1 MDAAEKLN
9 DKPIIPKLTHP
20 AYRTV
25 EPEILKDFERLRQS
39 IADQAAEGDLDLIE
53 RAFRFAYESHK
64 NQRRSSGE
72 PYISHVLATAIIL
85 ADLQLG
91 AIVAAAG
98 LLHDVVEDTDVSIE
112 SLRAEFGDAVA
123 NLVDGVTKIPELK
136 YESKEKQQAENLHKM
151 LLSMCQDLRV
161 ILIKFAD
168 RLHNMRT
175 ISHLTRRQQER
186 IALETMDVFAPLAHR
201 LGVYQVKWELEDLAF
216 KVLEPRAYH
225 ELAQK
230 VELRRND
237 RQRIIEKQ
245 IEKISAELERV
256 GIHARVV
263 GRAKHLYSI
272 YNKIQKRG
280 FSFEEILDLLA
291 LCIIVPR
298 MEDCYFALGVVHSL
312 YTPIQDKFTD
322 YIATPKSNLYQ
333 SLHTKVFG
341 PQGRK
346 IEIQIR
352 SESMHR
358 LAEYGIAAHWRYKEG
373 GASQKELD
381 AQLEW
386 LRGILDSQSDSGSSR
401 EYLEN
406 LKINLFEGEIFVF
419 TPQGRLLTMPTGATP
434 VDFAF
439 AVHTDIGLHAMAAK
453 VNGEIAPLKSELKS
467 GDLVEIIVSPNQ
479 KPNPDWLKFVKTS
492 RARTKIK
499 RWLKDQHY
507 EESLKLGREIIVRE
521 LQKVRTK
528 KSDKDLAEVAQ
539 LFGHTS
545 TESLLAA
552 IGAGDLTAES
562 VMKKLV
568 PEPEAAGKP
577 FGGVLSRVIQ
587 RVKGS
592 DAGIRIHGMQ
602 NVAITFGK
610 CCQPLPGDSITG
622 FITTGRGVTIHRL
635 DCKNIP
641 ELMKRPERN
650 IIVDWDVDRE
660 AKFNVRIKV
669 MASDRTNLLGELT
682 SAMSKEKVDILYIEM
697 KREDTFAIGRLVLEV
712 RSLNHLTRIMK
723 RMRAIKGV
731 VHAERLDEDIPTE

>member
-1 MDAAEKLN
+1 MES
-9 DKPIIPKLTHP
+9 
-20 AYRTV
+20 
-25 EPEILKDFERLRQS
+25 EILKDFERLRQS
-39 IADQAAEGDLDLIE
+39 ISVQAVEGDLDLIE
-53 RAFRFAYESHK
+53 RAFRFAYEAHK

-72 PYISHVLATAIIL
+72 PYITHALATAIIL

-91 AIVAAAG
+91 AVVAAAG
-98 LLHDVVEDTDVSIE
+98 LLHDVIEDTDTSVE
-112 SLRAEFGDAVA
+112 TLRKEFGDAVA
-123 NLVDGVTKIPELK
+123 GLVDGVTKIPELK

-201 LGVYQVKWELEDLAF
+201 LGVYQIKWELEDLAF

-230 VELRRND
+230 LDLRRNE
-237 RQRIIEKQ
+237 RQQIIEEQ

-256 GIHARVV
+256 GIHARVA

-280 FSFEEILDLLA
+280 YSFEEILDLLA
-291 LCIIVPR
+291 IRVLVPR

-381 AQLEW
+381 QQLEW
-386 LRGILDSQSDSGSSR
+386 LRGILDSQSDTVSSR

-419 TPQGRLLTMPTGATP
+419 TPQGKLLTIPSGSTP

-479 KPNPDWLKFVKTS
+479 RPNPDWLKFVKTS

-507 EESLKLGREIIVRE
+507 EESLKLGREIINRE

-528 KSDKDLAEVAQ
+528 KSDKDIAEVAQ
-539 LFGHTS
+539 LFGHSS
-545 TESLLAA
+545 TDSLLAA

-568 PEPEAAGKP
+568 PEPESANKP
-577 FGGVLSRVIQ
+577 FGGVLSRVIR
-587 RVKGS
+587 RVKGA

-622 FITTGRGVTIHRL
+622 FITTGRGVTVHRL

-660 AKFNVRIKV
+660 AKFNVRVKV

-682 SAMSKEKVDILYIEM
+682 SAMSKENVDILYIEM

-712 RSLNHLTRIMK
+712 KSLNHLTRIMK

-731 VHAERLDEDIPTE
+731 VHAERLDEDIPSE